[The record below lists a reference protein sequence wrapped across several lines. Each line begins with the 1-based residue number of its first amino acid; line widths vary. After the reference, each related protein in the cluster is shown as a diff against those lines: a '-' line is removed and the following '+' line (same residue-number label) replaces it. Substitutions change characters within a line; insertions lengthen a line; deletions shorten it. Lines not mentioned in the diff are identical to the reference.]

1 MKYKVHKFEIQ
12 MNDDQWKLE
21 DFLNRL
27 EGEVVAVIPNNKNI
41 SLAQIYGI
49 SRKIDF
55 LLIIEKIEN

>member
-1 MKYKVHKFEIQ
+1 MD
-12 MNDDQWKLE
+12 DDQWKLE

-41 SLAQIYGI
+41 SLAQIYGV

-55 LLIIEKIEN
+55 LLIIEKIED